1 MADTITLNIDNK
13 EVQGRPGMTVLQVA
27 QAAGVYI
34 PTLCYHP
41 LLEPY
46 GGCRMCIVE
55 IEKMRGLPPARTR
68 HKWHGGQAQ
77 HPPAT
82 GAEEGGAGDGPLGAP
97 PSLPHLL
104 APPALPARDGVP
116 KECRRYRTLCGL
128 PQELPR

>member
-55 IEKMRGLPPARTR
+55 IEKMRGLPPACTTPAGNGMVVNTNTPQLPELRR
-68 HKWHGGQAQ
+68 AVLGMVLPE
-77 HPPAT
+77 PPQP
-82 GAEEGGAGDGPLGAP
+82 GPPLGP
-97 PSLPHLL
+97 RQL
-104 APPALPARDGVP
+104 APSQAARKALSGASLRCVVCP
-116 KECRRYRTLCGL
+116 KN
-128 PQELPR
+128 